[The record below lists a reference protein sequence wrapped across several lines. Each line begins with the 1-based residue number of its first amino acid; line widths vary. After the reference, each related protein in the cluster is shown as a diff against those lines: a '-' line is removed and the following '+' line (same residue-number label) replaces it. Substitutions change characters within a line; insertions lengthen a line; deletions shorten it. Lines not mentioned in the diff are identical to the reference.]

1 MREKTQVIRPEKS
14 AAIAEIVANLDK
26 STAAVLTDYRGL
38 TAEEMTELRRNL
50 REAGINF
57 KIFKNTLSTIAA
69 RETGLDELMQLLI
82 GPTAIAFGYEEPT
95 TLAKLISEFAKKHDA
110 LEIKGGVFENQ
121 VIDSSKVKTLATLP
135 SREVLI
141 SQFAGL
147 LNMPI
152 ARLVNALSK
161 PMRDLAVTLNQVAQT
176 KQ

>member
-1 MREKTQVIRPEKS
+1 MREKTQIIRPEKT
-14 AAIAEIVANLDK
+14 ATVAEIVTNLDK

-57 KIFKNTLSTIAA
+57 KIFKNTLSIIAA
-69 RETGLDELMQLLI
+69 REAGLDELEQLLT
-82 GPTAIAFGYEEPT
+82 GPTAIAFGFEEPT

-121 VIDSSKVKTLATLP
+121 IIDSSKVKTLATLP
-135 SREVLI
+135 SRDVLI
-141 SQFAGL
+141 SQFASL

-152 ARLVNALSK
+152 ARLVNALNK
-161 PMRDLAVTLNQVAQT
+161 PVRDLAVTLSQVAQT

>member
-1 MREKTQVIRPEKS
+1 V
-14 AAIAEIVANLDK
+14 
-26 STAAVLTDYRGL
+26 VLTDYRGL

-69 RETGLDELMQLLI
+69 REAGLDELEQLLI

-110 LEIKGGVFENQ
+110 LEIKGGIFENQ

-141 SQFAGL
+141 SQFVGL

-152 ARLVNALSK
+152 ARLVNALNK
-161 PMRDLAVTLNQVAQT
+161 PVRDLVVTLNQVVQT
-176 KQ
+176 KE

>member
-1 MREKTQVIRPEKS
+1 MREKTQVIRHEKT

-69 RETGLDELMQLLI
+69 REAGLDELEQLLI

-121 VIDSSKVKTLATLP
+121 VIDSSKVKKLATLP

-141 SQFAGL
+141 SQFVGL

-152 ARLVNALSK
+152 ARLVNTLNK
-161 PMRDLAVTLNQVAQT
+161 PVRDLAVTLYQVAQA